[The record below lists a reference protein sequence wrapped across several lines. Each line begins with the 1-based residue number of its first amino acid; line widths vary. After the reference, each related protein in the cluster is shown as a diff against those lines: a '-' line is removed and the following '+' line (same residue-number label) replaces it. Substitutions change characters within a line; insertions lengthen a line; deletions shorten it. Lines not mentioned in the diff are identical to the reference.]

1 MYRRV
6 VLSGLFA
13 IIGSL
18 PIQAEPGV
26 AIAGSFRQLDNA
38 LSAQQ
43 ALQAKLGVRMQ
54 VAETEVNARRWY
66 RVQASSSDAR
76 ALVAKMLQ
84 IGIEGAFFQPTARAL
99 VDSDRDLATSAM
111 TISGRPR
118 YTAPRDSLPISN
130 APARSGSGPQEIKGV
145 LNGMPM
151 HYIPLKTRPHAT
163 TNVTVDGVVD
173 EAIWSQIPHYDNM
186 RVAIPGTGEPANYPT
201 EIRLLATERGLYV
214 SAVMHQPVDS
224 LVSSLSER
232 DEFIDRDNFGV
243 TLDTTGNALFGYW
256 FMMGL
261 GGSKGDGKVLPERRY
276 SRSWD
281 GPWLGKTSTFD
292 GGWTAEMYFPWSM
305 MSLPE
310 AEGRRNIGFAATR
323 QVAHANQRYQ
333 WPGHS
338 YSASQFVSALNT
350 LHVEGVEPRQ
360 QFSIIP
366 YASTTADIAREEN
379 QAQIG
384 VDISWK
390 PSPKL
395 EVTGSVMPDFGA
407 VESDRVVL
415 NLTAMETFFEEKRLF
430 FLEGNEV
437 FETTPRSD
445 MQVAMRTLTNE
456 DFSTASRKV
465 FTMDFIPTPISIV
478 NTRRIGGTA
487 NQVSRPE
494 GVTPL
499 PGERDLPTELLG
511 AAKFTGSIGDFRY
524 GILSAFEDDV
534 QWFATDSTGTD
545 VNIEA
550 PGRDFGVARL
560 VYEAGATNRYSVGY
574 IGTHT
579 GGPLYNA
586 QVHGLDA
593 HYSTGNGRWITDLQ
607 LIRSDVDERAGSG
620 ALVDILFAPGPTRQ
634 HKIELEY
641 FDDEI
646 DLNDLGFQR
655 RNAYSGAQYVFLYS
669 NAEKRGFIESTRG
682 TVALRHHYN
691 DDGRVIDSGIYW
703 RNILALPKRNTVR
716 TGFGFM
722 PRRWE
727 DIDSRGNG
735 VYRVGERLWWSLV
748 WSTDAS
754 KTFSYSFGANGEQEN
769 LGDWTDGLSAGVT
782 IRPSDRIYADIE
794 VDYKRRDGWIVY
806 QGGRNFG
813 SYHGADWQPRIKIN
827 WFIAPQHQLRLM
839 LQWAGVR
846 ADERGFFRIP
856 EGGGS
861 LIPAERS
868 LDSHDFTVSL
878 LTTQLRYRWEI
889 APLTDFFLVY
899 NRGNALPNQ
908 VEKPIADLF
917 QDAFQDP
924 IVDSL
929 VAKFRYRFGN

>member
-1 MYRRV
+1 MYHRA

-13 IIGSL
+13 IVSSL
-18 PIQAEPGV
+18 PIQAEPGIAV
-26 AIAGSFRQLDNA
+26 AGSFRQLDNA
-38 LSAQQ
+38 ISAQQ
-43 ALQAKLGVRMQ
+43 ALQPNFDVQLE
-54 VAETEVNARRWY
+54 VAETEVNAQRWY
-66 RVQASSSDAR
+66 RVQAASNDAR
-76 ALVAKMLQ
+76 ALVAKMRLS
-84 IGIEGAFFQPTARAL
+84 GVDGAFFQSVTPASISSERTASASTMAL
-99 VDSDRDLATSAM
+99 ASRRSGTTSRDN
-111 TISGRPR
+111 
-118 YTAPRDSLPISN
+118 LPISN
-130 APARSGSGPQEIKGV
+130 TPVRSGTGPQEIKGE

-151 HYIPLKTRPHAT
+151 HYIPLITRPHGE
-163 TNVTVDGVVD
+163 TNITVDGVVD
-173 EAIWSQIPHYDNM
+173 EAIWNQIPYYDNM
-186 RVAIPGTGEPANYPT
+186 RVMRPGTGEPADYPT
-201 EIRLLATERGLYV
+201 EIRMLGTDRGLYV
-214 SAVMHQPVDS
+214 SAVLYQPTDS
-224 LVSSLSER
+224 LVSRLSER
-232 DEFIDRDNFGV
+232 DEFIDRDTFGV

-256 FMMGL
+256 FVMGL

-281 GPWLGKTSTFD
+281 GPWIGKTSAFD
-292 GGWTAEMYFPWSM
+292 GGWMAEMYFPWSM
-305 MSLPE
+305 MSLPKT
-310 AEGRRNIGFAATR
+310 EGRRNIGFAVSR
-323 QVAHANQRYQ
+323 QVSHANQMYQ
-333 WPGHS
+333 WPAHS

-350 LHVEGVEPRQ
+350 MQVEGVEPRQ
-360 QFSIIP
+360 QLSVIP
-366 YASTTADIAREEN
+366 YVSTTADVAREETE
-379 QAQIG
+379 AQIG
-384 VDISWK
+384 VDVSWK

-395 EVTGSVMPDFGA
+395 EITGSVMPDFGA

-445 MQVAMRTLTNE
+445 MQSSMVTLTN
-456 DFSTASRKV
+456 DDWSTASRRV
-465 FTMDFIPTPISIV
+465 FSMDFIPTPISIV

-487 NQVSRPE
+487 NQVTHPE

-499 PGERDLPTELLG
+499 TGERDLPTKLLG
-511 AAKFTGSIGDFRY
+511 AAKFTGTIGDFRY
-524 GILSAFEDDV
+524 GVLSAFEDDV
-534 QWFATDSTGTD
+534 EWFATDNAGTE
-545 VNIEA
+545 VNIDA
-550 PGRDFGVARL
+550 SGRDFGVARV
-560 VYEAGATNRYSVGY
+560 VYEAGTTNRYSIGY

-593 HYSTGNGRWITDLQ
+593 HYSSGNGRWITDLQ
-607 LIRSDVDERAGSG
+607 LMQSDVDERTGTG
-620 ALVDILFAPGPTRQ
+620 ALVDILFAASPTRQ

-655 RNAYSGAQYVFLYS
+655 RNAYSGAQYVFRYA
-669 NAEKRGFIESTRG
+669 NAQKRGFMESTRG
-682 TVALRHHYN
+682 TVALRQHYN
-691 DDGRVIDSGIYW
+691 DHGQVIDSGIYW
-703 RNILALPKRNTVR
+703 RNKLALPKRNTLR
-716 TGFGFM
+716 TSFGFM

-727 DIDSRGNG
+727 DLDSRGNG
-735 VYRVGERLWWSLV
+735 AYRVGERLWWSLS

-754 KTFSYSFGANGEQEN
+754 KMFSYTFGASGEQEN
-769 LGDWTDGLSAGVT
+769 LGDWTDGLNAAVT

-794 VDYKRRDGWIVY
+794 VDYKRRDGWVVY

-813 SYHGADWQPRIKIN
+813 SFHGADWQPSIKLN
-827 WFIAPQHQLRLM
+827 WFMAPQHQLRLM

-908 VEKPIADLF
+908 VKKPIADLF

-929 VAKFRYRFGN
+929 VAKFRYRFGS

>member
-13 IIGSL
+13 IVSSL
-18 PIQAEPGV
+18 SIHAEPGV
-26 AIAGSFRQLDNA
+26 AVAGSFHQLDNA
-38 LSAQQ
+38 LSAQE
-43 ALQAKLGVRMQ
+43 ALQAKLGIQ
-54 VAETEVNARRWY
+54 IQIAETEVNAQRWY
-66 RVQASSSDAR
+66 RVQATSSDAR
-76 ALVAKMLQ
+76 ALVAKMRQ
-84 IGIEGAFFQPTARAL
+84 FGIEGAFFQPVTHALPRLDGGVPTSTGLLTARPS
-99 VDSDRDLATSAM
+99 VT
-111 TISGRPR
+111 P
-118 YTAPRDSLPISN
+118 PRDSLPISIT
-130 APARSGSGPQEIKGV
+130 PARSGAGPQEIKGA

-151 HYIPLKTRPHAT
+151 HYIPLNTRLHAET
-163 TNVTVDGVVD
+163 DVTVDGVVD

-201 EIRLLATERGLYV
+201 EIRLLATERGLYI
-214 SAVMHQPVDS
+214 SAVLHQPADS
-224 LVSSLSER
+224 LVSRLSER

-276 SRSWD
+276 SQSWD

-292 GGWTAEMYFPWSM
+292 GGWMAEMYFPWSM
-305 MSLPE
+305 MSLPKT
-310 AEGRRNIGFAATR
+310 EGVRNIGFAATR

-350 LHVEGVEPRQ
+350 LQVEGVEPRQ

-366 YASTTADIAREEN
+366 FASTTADIARKEN
-379 QAQIG
+379 RAEIG
-384 VDISWK
+384 ADLSWK

-395 EVTGSVMPDFGA
+395 EVTGSIMPDFGA

-415 NLTAMETFFEEKRLF
+415 NLTAMETFFQEKRLF

-445 MQVAMRTLTNE
+445 MQVAMRTLTND
-456 DFSTASRKV
+456 DFSTASRRV
-465 FTMDFIPTPISIV
+465 YMSNFMPTPISIV

-494 GVTPL
+494 GVMPL

-534 QWFATDSTGTD
+534 EWVATDTAGTI
-545 VNIEA
+545 VNIDA
-550 PGRDFGVARL
+550 DGRDFGVARL
-560 VYEAGATNRYSVGY
+560 IYEAGSTNRYSIGY
-574 IGTHT
+574 IGTYT

-586 QVHGLDA
+586 QVNGLDA
-593 HYSTGNGRWITDLQ
+593 HYSTGNGRWIADLQ
-607 LIRSDVDERAGSG
+607 LMRSDVDERTGSG
-620 ALVDILFAPGPTRQ
+620 ALVDILFASGPTRQ

-646 DLNDLGFQR
+646 NLNDLGFQR

-682 TVALRHHYN
+682 TVALRQHYN

-722 PRRWE
+722 PKRWE

-735 VYRVGERLWWSLV
+735 VYRVDQRLWWSLI

-769 LGDWTDGLSAGVT
+769 LGDWTDGLSVGVT
-782 IRPSDRIYADIE
+782 IRPSDRIYADFE

-813 SYHGADWQPRIKIN
+813 SYHGADWQPQIKIN
-827 WFIAPQHQLRLM
+827 WFMAPQHQLRLM

-856 EGGGS
+856 DNNGA
-861 LIPAERS
+861 LVATERNI
-868 LDSHDFTVSL
+868 DSHDFTVSL
-878 LTTQLRYRWEI
+878 LTTQLRYRWSI

-899 NRGNALPNQ
+899 NRGNTLPNQ
-908 VEKPIADLF
+908 VKQPIADLF
-917 QDAFQDP
+917 RDAFQDP

-929 VAKFRYRFGN
+929 VAKFRYRFGS

>member
-1 MYRRV
+1 MYRRA
-6 VLSGLFA
+6 VLSGMVA
-13 IIGSL
+13 IVSSL
-18 PIQAEPGV
+18 SIQAEPGIAV
-26 AIAGSFRQLDNA
+26 AGSFLQLDNA

-43 ALQAKLGVRMQ
+43 ALQPKFDAQLH
-54 VAETEVNARRWY
+54 VAQTEVDSQRWY
-66 RVQASSSDAR
+66 RVQAASSDAR
-76 ALVAKMLQ
+76 ALVAKMRLA
-84 IGIEGAFFQPTARAL
+84 GINGAFFQPVAHASTRSNRSL
-99 VDSDRDLATSAM
+99 SSSAM
-111 TISGRPR
+111 ALANQKSDTTSRKH
-118 YTAPRDSLPISN
+118 LPISN
-130 APARSGSGPQEIKGV
+130 TPARSGAGPQEVKGV

-151 HYIPLKTRPHAT
+151 HYIPLNTRSHSEI
-163 TNVTVDGVVD
+163 NITVDGVVN
-173 EAIWSQIPHYDNM
+173 EPIWSQIPHYDNM
-186 RVAIPGTGEPANYPT
+186 RVAIPGTGEPASYPS
-201 EIRLLATERGLYV
+201 EIRLLATDRGLYV
-214 SAVMHQPVDS
+214 SAVLYQPADS
-224 LVSSLSER
+224 LVSRLSER

-261 GGSKGDGKVLPERRY
+261 GGSLGDGKVLPERRY

-281 GPWLGKTSTFD
+281 GPWIGKTSTFD
-292 GGWTAEMYFPWSM
+292 GGWMAEMYFPWSM
-305 MSLPE
+305 MSLPKT
-310 AEGRRNIGFAATR
+310 EGRRNIGFAATR

-350 LHVEGVEPRQ
+350 LQVEGVEPRQ

-366 YASTTADIAREEN
+366 YASTTADAAREETE
-379 QAQIG
+379 AQIG
-384 VDISWK
+384 VDVSWK

-395 EVTGSVMPDFGA
+395 EITGSVIPDFGA

-445 MQVAMRTLTNE
+445 MQVSMVMLTNE
-456 DFSTASRKV
+456 DWSTSSRRV
-465 FTMDFIPTPISIV
+465 FMSDFVPMPISIV

-487 NQVSRPE
+487 NQVSYPE

-499 PGERDLPTELLG
+499 TGERDLPTELLG
-511 AAKFTGSIGDFRY
+511 AAKFTGAIGNFRY
-524 GILSAFEDDV
+524 GVLSAFEDDV
-534 QWFATDSTGTD
+534 EWSATNSTGAE

-550 PGRDFGVARL
+550 AGRDFGVARM
-560 VYEAGATNRYSVGY
+560 VYEAGTTNRYSIGY

-593 HYSTGNGRWITDLQ
+593 HYSTGNGRWITDFQ
-607 LIRSDVDERAGSG
+607 LMRSDVDERAGSG
-620 ALVDILFAPGPTRQ
+620 ALVDILFAPSPTRQ
-634 HKIELEY
+634 HKFELEY
-641 FDDEI
+641 FDDKI
-646 DLNDLGFQR
+646 NLNDLGFQR
-655 RNAYSGAQYVFLYS
+655 RNAYSGAQYIFRYA
-669 NAEKRGFIESTRG
+669 NANKRGFIVSTRG
-682 TVALRHHYN
+682 TVALRQHYN
-691 DDGRVIDSGIYW
+691 DQGQVIDSGIYW

-727 DIDSRGNG
+727 DMDSRGNG
-735 VYRVGERLWWSLV
+735 AYRVAERLWWSLI

-754 KTFSYSFGANGEQEN
+754 KTFSYSFGASGEQEN
-769 LGDWTDGLSAGVT
+769 LGDWTDGLSAAVT
-782 IRPSDRIYADIE
+782 IRPSDRIFVDIE
-794 VDYKRRDGWIVY
+794 VDYKRRDGWVVY
-806 QGGRNFG
+806 QGERNFG
-813 SYHGADWQPRIKIN
+813 SYHGADWQPRVKFN
-827 WFIAPQHQLRLM
+827 WFMAPQHQLRLM

-846 ADERGFFRIP
+846 ADERGFFSIP

-861 LIPAERS
+861 LVPAEQS

-899 NRGNALPNQ
+899 NRGNTLPNQ
-908 VEKPIADLF
+908 IEKPIADLF

>member
-1 MYRRV
+1 MYRRA
-6 VLSGLFA
+6 VLSGLLA
-13 IIGSL
+13 VVSSL
-18 PIQAEPGV
+18 PIQAAPGIAV
-26 AIAGSFRQLDNA
+26 AGSFRQLDNA
-38 LSAQQ
+38 ISAQQ
-43 ALQAKLGVRMQ
+43 ALQPNFDVQLQ
-54 VAETEVNARRWY
+54 VAETEVNSQRWY
-66 RVQASSSDAR
+66 RVQAASNDAR
-76 ALVAKMLQ
+76 ALVAKMRLE
-84 IGIEGAFFQPTARAL
+84 GIDGAFFQPATPASTRSERRVSASTMAL
-99 VDSDRDLATSAM
+99 ANQRNDTTSRDN
-111 TISGRPR
+111 
-118 YTAPRDSLPISN
+118 LPISN
-130 APARSGSGPQEIKGV
+130 TPVRSGTGPQEIKGE

-151 HYIPLKTRPHAT
+151 HYVPLSAHPHAE
-163 TNVTVDGVVD
+163 TNITVDGVVD

-186 RVAIPGTGEPANYPT
+186 RVMRPGTGEPANYPT
-201 EIRLLATERGLYV
+201 EIRMLATDRGLYV
-214 SAVMHQPVDS
+214 SAVLYQPSDS
-224 LVSSLSER
+224 LVSRLSER
-232 DEFIDRDNFGV
+232 DEFIDRDTFGV

-256 FMMGL
+256 FVMGL

-281 GPWLGKTSTFD
+281 GPWIGKTSAFD
-292 GGWTAEMYFPWSM
+292 GGWMAEMYFPWSM
-305 MSLPE
+305 MSLPKT
-310 AEGRRNIGFAATR
+310 EGRRNIGFAASR
-323 QVAHANQRYQ
+323 QVSHANQMYQ

-350 LHVEGVEPRQ
+350 MQVEGVEPRQ
-360 QFSIIP
+360 QLSVIP
-366 YASTTADIAREEN
+366 YVSTTADVAREETE
-379 QAQIG
+379 AQIG
-384 VDISWK
+384 VDVSWK
-390 PSPKL
+390 ASPKL
-395 EVTGSVMPDFGA
+395 EITGSLMPDFGA

-445 MQVAMRTLTNE
+445 MQSSMVTLTN
-456 DFSTASRKV
+456 DDWSTASRRV
-465 FTMDFIPTPISIV
+465 FSMDFIPTPISIV

-487 NQVSRPE
+487 NQVTRPE

-499 PGERDLPTELLG
+499 TGERDLPTKLLG
-511 AAKFTGSIGDFRY
+511 AAKFTGAIGDFRY
-524 GILSAFEDDV
+524 GVLSAFEDDV
-534 QWFATDSTGTD
+534 QWFATDSAGTE
-545 VNIEA
+545 VKIEA
-550 PGRDFGVARL
+550 AGRDFGVARM
-560 VYEAGATNRYSVGY
+560 VYEAGATNRYSIGY

-579 GGPLYNA
+579 GGPLYDA

-593 HYSTGNGRWITDLQ
+593 HYSTGNGRWIADLQ
-607 LIRSDVDERAGSG
+607 LMRSDVDERTGSG

-655 RNAYSGAQYVFLYS
+655 RNAYSGAQYVFRYA
-669 NAEKRGFIESTRG
+669 NAKKRGFMESTRG
-682 TVALRHHYN
+682 TVALRQHYN
-691 DDGRVIDSGIYW
+691 DQGQVIDSGIYW
-703 RNILALPKRNTVR
+703 RNKLALPKRNTVR
-716 TGFGFM
+716 TSFGFM

-727 DIDSRGNG
+727 DRDSRGNG
-735 VYRVGERLWWSLV
+735 AYRVGERLWWSLT

-754 KTFSYSFGANGEQEN
+754 KMFSYTFGASGEQEN
-769 LGDWTDGLSAGVT
+769 LGDWTDGLNAAVT

-794 VDYKRRDGWIVY
+794 VDYKRRDGWVVY

-813 SYHGADWQPRIKIN
+813 SYHGADWQPSIKLN
-827 WFIAPQHQLRLM
+827 WFMAPQHQLRIM

-861 LIPAERS
+861 LTPAERS

-899 NRGNALPNQ
+899 NRGNTLPNQ
-908 VEKPIADLF
+908 VEKPFADLF

-929 VAKFRYRFGN
+929 VAKFRYRFGS